1 MPSSQGIFAESWK
14 SDQCS
19 KTSGQ
24 WNEHATFVHKFI
36 DTTAVLSSPLPTDS
50 SHPYYRSRHLGTF
63 LRRSYSSP
71 RRTDPTSYK
80 TSQATWTHFQS
91 SWHSSE
97 LRLSR
102 PIDSC
107 YSRQLSPDFRLSK
120 TISRTPV
127 SEMIVVL
134 RRRYPSIIDSCHI
147 VSQVLGNFPQSLDQ
161 GLVSK
166 RKNIRK
172 TRSPFRLDLA

>member
-1 MPSSQGIFAESWK
+1 MFQDFGSVERIMQAL
-14 SDQCS
+14 C
-19 KTSGQ
+19 TR
-24 WNEHATFVHKFI
+24 FI

-50 SHPYYRSRHLGTF
+50 SHPNYSSRHLGTF
-63 LRRSYSSP
+63 PRRSYSSP

-134 RRRYPSIIDSCHI
+134 VQRHLSIIDSCHI
-147 VSQVLGNFPQSLDQ
+147 ASQTPGNVPKSLDH
-161 GLVSK
+161 GLASK
-166 RKNIRK
+166 RKTSEKRVVRIDP
-172 TRSPFRLDLA
+172 TWPDQITSAPQSDILS